1 MTNRTLAIVLLAL
14 TSVGVAL
21 ALCLA
26 ILLPALGALPPR
38 EQEVPP
44 LWSYLAPLAACLT
57 AALPSLLRR
66 RPDRLPHLTAE
77 RLADL
82 PGQTMTIFA
91 LVATAG
97 ILAGAFLEPTP
108 LHEQRPAVTLICG
121 PALAF
126 AHAMVL
132 RFLVQAP
139 LMNEVEQTLARTGG
153 HGGSRERSGARPA
166 LGVFALRPTVAITT
180 VTLSAVALALI
191 GVHTYSRVQG
201 DRDVAGE
208 RHLADLLRVVEAQ
221 LEALPQE
228 ARARFVAG
236 YPISTVAMPLL
247 VDAQGRALTSA
258 MGIPRGTGL
267 TLRARSCVTSD
278 GRRYRCA
285 VSRRAAPLPIIVEPP
300 EERGA
305 APVVAA
311 LRTDLLQLSAGLLL
325 FAALLG
331 LAIGGDTA
339 RDFRTMTT
347 QIQAMAHQDELDLGR
362 PIPVTSI
369 DEVGDLTA
377 EIGRLRLRLE
387 AELEEYRSSLRK
399 VREADRIKNRF
410 FSDVSHELRTPLT
423 TICGYSQMLAEG
435 LVGQTTDAQR
445 EDLKIIYQSGYQLL
459 SLVNDVLDISVIQ
472 SGHLSLSLESVELG
486 PLCRDIVRGQ
496 TAVVRKKA
504 EDSGLPLELALE
516 LAPELPTII
525 GDPMR
530 LRRVVQNLLSNAIK
544 FTRQG
549 RITVEVARHDG
560 ARVSLSVS
568 DTGVGISAADLPQVF
583 ERYRQVGAMSARRE
597 GTGLGLGICKH
608 LVELHDGEIIVE
620 SELDKGTRFTV
631 LLPVSG
637 PEPRSAEART

>member
-21 ALCLA
+21 SVCLA

-44 LWSYLAPLAACLT
+44 LWSYLAPLTACL
-57 AALPSLLRR
+57 AAAVPSLRR
-66 RPDRLPHLTAE
+66 RRPHRLPHVTAE

-82 PGQTMTIFA
+82 PGQTMTLFA

-97 ILAGAFLEPTP
+97 ILAGAFVEPTP

-139 LMNEVEQTLARTGG
+139 LMYEVEQTLARAGG
-153 HGGSRERSGARPA
+153 HGGSRERSGAA

-201 DRDVAGE
+201 DRDAAAE

-221 LEALPQE
+221 LEALPHE
-228 ARARFVAG
+228 ARAPFVAN

-258 MGIPRGTGL
+258 MGISRGAGL
-267 TLRARSCVTSD
+267 ALRARSCTTSD
-278 GRRYRCA
+278 GRRHRCA
-285 VSRRAAPLPIIVEPP
+285 VSRRAAPLPVVVEPP

-311 LRTDLLQLSAGLLL
+311 LRNDLLQLSAGLLL

-347 QIQAMAHQDELDLGR
+347 QIRAMAHQDEPDLGR
-362 PIPVTSI
+362 PVPVTSI

-472 SGHLSLSLESVELG
+472 SGHLNLCLETVELG

-496 TAVVRKKA
+496 TAVVRKKS
-504 EDSGLPLELALE
+504 EDSGLPLELKLE

-549 RITVEVARHDG
+549 EITVSVMRHDH
-560 ARVSLSVS
+560 ARVSIGVC
-568 DTGVGISAADLPQVF
+568 DTGVGIGAADLPQVF

-637 PEPRSAEART
+637 PEPRSVESKT